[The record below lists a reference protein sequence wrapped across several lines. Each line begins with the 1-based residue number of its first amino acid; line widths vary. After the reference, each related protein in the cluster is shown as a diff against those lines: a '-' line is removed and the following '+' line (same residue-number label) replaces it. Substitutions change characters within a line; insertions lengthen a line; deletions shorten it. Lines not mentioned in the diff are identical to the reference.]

1 MSSPFGALAAVWMQ
15 RALLARHTGMDIASE
30 ALFRLTHRP
39 GGLLHPRLEVTRHT
53 LAWARDRAVRFLE
66 RAQRWD
72 GSFRDFLLDPGA
84 SSAWITAHVALVV
97 ESMPELQDAC
107 AAAARHLHE
116 LGCRDGGW
124 GYNRRV
130 GFDCDSTAQALLVLH
145 RHGYRIRD
153 AWIAEIAGAQSPCG
167 GFPTYRPTGPNGTPE
182 SGWQAPH
189 PDVTL
194 VVVRMMD
201 RMGILPAERAR
212 AAQWLTTQAKGGIV
226 PAYWWTTPAYGLWA
240 QAQAGFEPDAALQTA
255 LQLLPSSGAV
265 PDLPMLLVAA
275 SPGAASCNA
284 SAGAAAGDSSAGA
297 AAGDSSAEAA
307 AERACQQA
315 MIALLSQQRADGSW
329 DCAPRL
335 RVTDPDVF
343 RSSVD
348 ARGRVYSGQRRVF
361 STAHAIA
368 ALVQQAYLARGG
380 RRG

>member
-1 MSSPFGALAAVWMQ
+1 MSSPIEILAALFRQ

-39 GGLLHPRLEVTRHT
+39 GGLLHSRLEVTRHT
-53 LAWARDRAVRFLE
+53 LAWATDRAVRFLE

-72 GSFRDFLLDPGA
+72 GSYRDFLLDPGA

-97 ESMPELQDAC
+97 ESMPELQEPC

-153 AWIAEIAGAQSPCG
+153 SWIAEIAGAQSPCG
-167 GFPTYRPTGPNGTPE
+167 GFPTYRPTGPDGAPE

-194 VVVRMMD
+194 VVVRMMN
-201 RMGILPAERAR
+201 RLGILPAERAR
-212 AAQWLTTQAKGGIV
+212 AEQWLTTQAKGGVV
-226 PAYWWTTPAYGLWA
+226 PTYWWTTPAYGLWA
-240 QAQAGFEPDAALQTA
+240 QAQAGFEAAAARDAAV
-255 LQLLPSSGAV
+255 QLLPSSGAV
-265 PDLPMLLVAA
+265 PDLPMLLFAA
-275 SPGAASCNA
+275 SG
-284 SAGAAAGDSSAGA
+284 GA
-297 AAGDSSAEAA
+297 AAGDSSAEATVDN
-307 AERACQQA
+307 ACKQA
-315 MIALLSQQRADGSW
+315 MVALLSQQRADGSW

-380 RRG
+380 